1 MMRSTCK
8 LLAAG
13 SCFWTSLAWAAPKAL
28 ASSVALPGRE
38 TWQPYLDQNP
48 LSPEQFVQ
56 DPWSAVVGFLPQ
68 GISGLL
74 RTAAQSYAG
83 LILFLLLAALVAF
96 LAPEIAGRELLD
108 LITVG
113 GCSVLVWP
121 QMMELAELVCQ
132 RMESW
137 QLYLSGF
144 LPVYAGVLVMGGENA
159 AGYTA
164 SGLLLTALCMLGQA
178 IGAGLPALLQ
188 CYLALSA
195 ACCIST
201 GRGLGKAC
209 QGMGHLLCRL
219 LGWAGRL
226 FGLLL
231 GVQRVCTVQLDRS
244 ALKLGQLVAGSIPV
258 VGQSLSDAAETVLS
272 GLKMLKSG
280 LGLAALAVLGAEFIP
295 LYLLLLLHIG
305 LLSGCRL
312 LCTTAQI
319 SRCADL
325 FACLVQ
331 GVRCMAAVT
340 ALFFGIAAFGTALM
354 FVVGGG

>member
-28 ASSVALPGRE
+28 ASSVELPGRE
-38 TWQPYLDQNP
+38 TWQPYLDQSP

-74 RTAAQSYAG
+74 HTAAQSYAG

-231 GVQRVCTVQLDRS
+231 GVQRVCTVQLD
-244 ALKLGQLVAGSIPV
+244 L
-258 VGQSLSDAAETVLS
+258 SL
-272 GLKMLKSG
+272 
-280 LGLAALAVLGAEFIP
+280 I
-295 LYLLLLLHIG
+295 HI
-305 LLSGCRL
+305 
-312 LCTTAQI
+312 
-319 SRCADL
+319 
-325 FACLVQ
+325 
-331 GVRCMAAVT
+331 
-340 ALFFGIAAFGTALM
+340 
-354 FVVGGG
+354 